1 MRRRHS
7 SVIARL
13 LGSAD
18 RKRSSSESDARGAH
32 AAAASRGAASQAGS
46 LCARQAPHSGTPKTP
61 PPRRANM
68 TQRLTAAQLAAHDG
82 SDPSKPLYV
91 AVRGKVRPF
100 ENECSR
106 VRSRVQ
112 QCAQPCAVRCGVVRI
127 APLPA
132 RVPIHPFDSIRINPA
147 QVYDMTAGRS
157 FYGPG
162 GPYSVFAGRVRKW
175 EEGGEREGG
184 GRLSVRRGDGVCRP
198 ACPSATPLRLVCPP
212 RCAAPPVTRRYPP
225 NTTRHAHTR
234 TKQTA
239 GVRSRARVYEGAARV
254 LQRRPQRRDRGAAQD
269 ARRVSGGGPPCL
281 RLRV

>member
-1 MRRRHS
+1 
-7 SVIARL
+7 
-13 LGSAD
+13 
-18 RKRSSSESDARGAH
+18 
-32 AAAASRGAASQAGS
+32 
-46 LCARQAPHSGTPKTP
+46 
-61 PPRRANM
+61 M

-184 GRLSVRRGDGVCRP
+184 GGFPSEGATGFVVLPAPAPRRCALS
-198 ACPSATPLRLVCPP
+198 ALL
-212 RCAAPPVTRRYPP
+212 AAPPLLSHGAIRP
-225 NTTRHAHTR
+225 TRHDMHTR
-234 TKQTA
+234 AQNKRQECA
-239 GVRSRARVYEGAARV
+239 RALAFMKVQPEFCSADLSGATE
-254 LQRRPQRRDRGAAQD
+254 AQLKTL
-269 ARRVSGGGPPCL
+269 AE
-281 RLRV
+281 